1 MPQKGHRNS
10 KAQHRSMATDTAKP
24 QPQQQSQ
31 PRSTATAAKK
41 MRGRSCMIGLSDLCR
56 KLSGGMG
63 LVLVL
68 LLSGVISEELGL
80 NVTRNRLIVSELHLE
95 GSSA

>member
-10 KAQHRSMATDTAKP
+10 KAT
-24 QPQQQSQ
+24 
-31 PRSTATAAKK
+31 TAAAGPTLPPQGHGGKK
-41 MRGRSCMIGLSDLCR
+41 MRGRSCMVGLSDLCR

-95 GSSA
+95 GSRA

>member
-10 KAQHRSMATDTAKP
+10 KATTAAAGP
-24 QPQQQSQ
+24 TLPQQGHGG
-31 PRSTATAAKK
+31 KK
-41 MRGRSCMIGLSDLCR
+41 NERPIVHGRPLGFVSKTVGW
-56 KLSGGMG
+56 GGMG